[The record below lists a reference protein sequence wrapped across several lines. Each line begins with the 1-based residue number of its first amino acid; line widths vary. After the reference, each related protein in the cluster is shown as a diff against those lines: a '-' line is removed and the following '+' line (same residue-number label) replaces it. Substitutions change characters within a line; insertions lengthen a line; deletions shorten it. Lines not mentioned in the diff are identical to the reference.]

1 MRGMIFGT
9 LPPQRTVI
17 VLGRSSYYYHD
28 NVFFVRVIYRG
39 RVSYRVIAPPI
50 GAPFSILPVGHRT
63 VIVRGVN
70 YYEFDDVY
78 YVRRGG
84 RYVVVVRP

>member
-1 MRGMIFGT
+1 MVIGARIMHGMIFGT

-17 VLGRSSYYYHD
+17 VLGGSSYYYHD

-39 RVSYRVIAPPI
+39 RVSYRVIAPP
-50 GAPFSILPVGHRT
+50 
-63 VIVRGVN
+63 VRGVN
-70 YYEFDDVY
+70 YYEFDDIY